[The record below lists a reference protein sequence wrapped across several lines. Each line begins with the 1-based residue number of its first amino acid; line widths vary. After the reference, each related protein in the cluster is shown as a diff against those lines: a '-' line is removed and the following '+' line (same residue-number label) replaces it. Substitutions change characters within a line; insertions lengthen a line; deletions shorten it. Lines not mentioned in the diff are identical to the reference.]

1 MKEIISQATITL
13 IILAIAAIG
22 TYSMIACNNSNASNV
37 DEVQQLR
44 NELENVKKERDLL
57 SDAIRSHIDK
67 TNGDCDDILIEVNHF
82 LNVNNESLK
91 DFDKWSYCY

>member
-1 MKEIISQATITL
+1 MKEIISQAVITA
-13 IILAIAAIG
+13 IMLAIAAIS

-44 NELENVKKERDLL
+44 NELEHVKMERDLL
-57 SDAIRSHIDK
+57 SDAIRCHIDA
-67 TNGDCDDILIEVNHF
+67 TDEECDILLDVNHF
-82 LNVNNESLK
+82 LKVADENLV